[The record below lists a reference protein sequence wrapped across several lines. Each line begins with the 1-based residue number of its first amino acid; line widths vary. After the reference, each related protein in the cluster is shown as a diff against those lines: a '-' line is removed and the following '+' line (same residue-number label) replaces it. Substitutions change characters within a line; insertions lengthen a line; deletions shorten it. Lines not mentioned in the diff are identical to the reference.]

1 MCILFNPIK
10 MTANFPKFMIGFLY
24 KKKTQNQKSYAVL
37 IRFHQIDPKV
47 SYGFISPPHMITI
60 GAFCLGLKV
69 ISNTLLDRG
78 ALTRYQHRN
87 TMRTLLAIF
96 SLINLCKLSVEFPGN
111 SFIDLFIQ
119 YCLCTLSQLH
129 VIAIRRCTCFVEHA

>member
-1 MCILFNPIK
+1 MGVIIHLI
-10 MTANFPKFMIGFLY
+10 
-24 KKKTQNQKSYAVL
+24 QKPSTKEKLIAVK
-37 IRFHQIDPKV
+37 ICYFHQGDPIV
-47 SYGFISPPHMITI
+47 PIVLSLPPQMITS
-60 GAFCLGLKV
+60 GAFRLGSKV
-69 ISNTLLDRG
+69 IYNTLPDRG
-78 ALTRYQHRN
+78 PLTRYRHRH